1 MIQKTIKNQLKIE
14 EFTERF
20 EIKLDQSNRWIVLGN
35 LLPWE
40 AMEEVYY
47 SKLNSK
53 EGAPCIKAR
62 IVIGAMIIKHKL
74 KLSDRECI
82 EYIRENPYAQS
93 FLGLSNYTE
102 QDVFDRSL
110 FTLIRN
116 RIGVEE
122 FDKFNSMLIEKAEE
136 VSKKQVK
143 KGKGKTTND
152 TTTEKKKAEESKP
165 TTQELGLKIKPIQRK
180 EQTTP
185 IEPTA
190 ENTSPSASIEQLPLL
205 PNQGKL
211 QIDAT
216 VADQMIVYPT
226 DLGLLNRCREE
237 SERMIDSLHQLT
249 ASTKKPRTYRQKARK
264 QYLQIAKKKKK
275 TKREIHKGIGQQL
288 RFLKRNIKSIEKLLD
303 ELVTNGTTS
312 WELTKRDQ
320 KIFWVIQ
327 HIYDQQ
333 LAMYQNN
340 THSIENRIVNIY
352 QPYVRPIVRGKE
364 KVNVEF
370 GAKLGVGLEKGF
382 ARINTFS
389 WDAYNESTD
398 LSKQLEDYKQLHGYY
413 PEAVLAD
420 TLYGT
425 RENRALLKSLNI
437 RFVGKALGRPP
448 KEQLT
453 PYQRRKQKKERNERN
468 HIEGKFGQGKNGYNL
483 SKIRARKQKT
493 SESWVSCI
501 FFVMNIVNLVK
512 LVGKTAGDFLFSF
525 FTGAFFSSKNYF
537 PQILSNFIKF
547 YSIKKLDLK

>member
-1 MIQKTIKNQLKIE
+1 MIQKMIKNQLKIE
-14 EFTERF
+14 EFIEEF
-20 EIKLDQSNRWIVLGN
+20 HIKLDQSNRWLVLGN

-40 AMEEVYY
+40 AMEQIYY
-47 SKLNSK
+47 TKLNSK

-62 IVIGAMIIKHKL
+62 IVRGAMIIKHKL

-82 EYIRENPYAQS
+82 EYIRENPYAQC
-93 FLGLSNYTE
+93 FLGLSNYTD

-122 FDKFNSMLIEKAEE
+122 FDKFNCMLIEQAEE
-136 VSKKQVK
+136 VSKKKVK
-143 KGKGKTTND
+143 KQKEETTSR
-152 TTTEKKKAEESKP
+152 TTIETIEKKKAEESKP
-165 TTQELGLKIKPIQRK
+165 TTQELGLKIKPTERK
-180 EQTTP
+180 AQKIETTVP
-185 IEPTA
+185 SVS
-190 ENTSPSASIEQLPLL
+190 TSEQLPLL

-249 ASTKKPRTYRQKARK
+249 PSTKKPRTYRQKARK

>member
-1 MIQKTIKNQLKIE
+1 MIQKTIKSQLKIE
-14 EFTERF
+14 EFIEEF
-20 EIKLDQSNRWIVLGN
+20 HIKLDPSNRWIVLGN

-303 ELVTNGTTS
+303 ELSVKGTTS

-333 LAMYQNN
+333 LEMYQNN
-340 THSIENRIVNIY
+340 THSIANRIVNIY
-352 QPYVRPIVRGKE
+352 QPHVRPIVRGKE

-512 LVGKTAGDFLFSF
+512 LVGKTASDFLFSF
-525 FTGAFFSSKNYF
+525 FTGTFFPLNKF
-537 PQILSNFIKF
+537 FLTNFIKF
-547 YSIKKLDLK
+547 YSFKKYTYF